1 MDVFKRLRH
10 ALLRAFVVGMCV
22 AVLTGAVSAAPV
34 VAVVLGGGAAR
45 GFSHIGLLKAFE
57 EEGIPVDILVG
68 TRMGWTGDP

>member
-22 AVLTGAVSAAPV
+22 AVLTGGPGGSAWSPWCWRGCCACGSAISVS
-34 VAVVLGGGAAR
+34 
-45 GFSHIGLLKAFE
+45 LKAFE

-68 TRMGWTGDP
+68 TSMGWTGDP